1 MTIEASSLL
10 FSHSSESFSVEGEE
24 VTIVVAPDI
33 PPELNV
39 NDVALV
45 SWHAKAK

>member
-39 NDVALV
+39 DVALV